1 MSANSQ
7 LEKPLLLLFSEF
19 SIDDFTRLLSSNDDI
34 ILRSKPKNL
43 GKNDSAMRHNLS
55 WNIQYEGLELDM
67 HWFEDNLDVE
77 SYKQLFCNIGETSF
91 QSGIAI
97 SFGSHI
103 RDGSK
108 NAAIISSLFRYIRM
122 LIENSKSIAVAWNI
136 SSIISDSEY
145 FVDVINQYEKG
156 GAFPILSTIDFI
168 YDSEGIL
175 RTNGLS
181 YFSNQEIHYECRH
194 LNEAESMKRMTRIAH
209 DIAVNGAYSNSMEVD
224 GLDEEERI
232 FITIGADASIAK
244 VRSVFR
250 TASSVILR

>member
-1 MSANSQ
+1 MSAKSQ
-7 LEKPLLLLFSEF
+7 HEIPLLLLFSEF
-19 SIDDFTRLLSSNDDI
+19 SIDDLARLLSSNENI
-34 ILRSKPKNL
+34 ILRSKPQKL
-43 GKNDSAMRHNLS
+43 SQNDRLIRYNAS
-55 WNIQYEGLELDM
+55 WNIQFEGLELDM
-67 HWFEDNLDVE
+67 HWFEDCLDIM

-103 RDGSK
+103 KNGRK
-108 NAAIISSLFRYIRM
+108 NAAIISSLFRYVRL

-136 SSIISDSEY
+136 SSIISDSQY
-145 FVDVINQYEKG
+145 FVDVIDQFEKG

-168 YDSEGIL
+168 YDSEGML
-175 RTNGLS
+175 RSSGLS

-224 GLDEEERI
+224 GLDGDERI
-232 FITIGADASIAK
+232 FITIDEDVSIAK
-244 VRSVFR
+244 VRSVFK
-250 TASSVILR
+250 TASTNILK

>member
-1 MSANSQ
+1 MSVKSQ
-7 LEKPLLLLFSEF
+7 HEKPLLLLFSEF
-19 SIDDFTRLLSSNDDI
+19 SIDDLTCLLSANDDI
-34 ILRSKPKNL
+34 ILRSKSNNL
-43 GKNDSAMRHNLS
+43 VEDQTAISLNAS
-55 WNIQYEGLELDM
+55 WNIQYEGLELDI
-67 HWFEDNLDVE
+67 HWFEDQLDID
-77 SYKQLFCNIGETSF
+77 SYKQLFCNIGKTSF
-91 QSGIAI
+91 QSGIAV

-103 RDGSK
+103 RNGSK
-108 NAAIISSLFRYIRM
+108 NTAIVSSLFRYIRL

-136 SSIISDSEY
+136 SSIISDSQY
-145 FVDVINQYEKG
+145 FVDVIDQYEKG

-175 RTNGLS
+175 RSSGLS

-232 FITIGADASIAK
+232 FITIDTDDSIAR
-244 VRSVFR
+244 VRSVFK
-250 TASSVILR
+250 TASSAVLR